1 MITLQVFINVYS
13 PPNYAVVDL
22 NCETCICF
30 HPSLVFLDSKLFV
43 QHFVTLTFAFDCSYV
58 LNCILACCAL
68 GRSILALEVDYEI
81 FDEVFKPFLDAKS
94 SENIVK
100 PSFNL
105 DDNSPIQK
113 KIVINFDC
121 E

>member
-1 MITLQVFINVYS
+1 
-13 PPNYAVVDL
+13 
-22 NCETCICF
+22 
-30 HPSLVFLDSKLFV
+30 
-43 QHFVTLTFAFDCSYV
+43 V